1 MKTIKFLFSDLNQD
15 EKQILGGIV
24 TIILGSVFL
33 MYLISTVKPAVKD
46 LNTIDTQVHFVKKHE
61 LPKFYSKYANKI
73 YNEKYGK

>member
-15 EKQILGGIV
+15 ERQILGGIF

-33 MYLISTVKPAVKD
+33 MWLISTVKPPVKD
-46 LNTIDTQVHFVKKHE
+46 SSTIDTQVHFVKKHE
-61 LPKFYSKYANKI
+61 LSNFYSKYVNRI

>member
-15 EKQILGGIV
+15 ERQILGGIV

-33 MYLISTVKPAVKD
+33 MWLISTVKPPVKD
-46 LNTIDTQVHFVKKHE
+46 SSTIDTQVHFVKKHE
-61 LPKFYSKYANKI
+61 LPQSYNKYANRI